1 MKDKTKEELIEII
14 EELKADKDELKFEI
28 SLLQEERNDL
38 EEEVENLNNQIDD
51 LDDFNG
57 IKDVDNFL
65 WILKRDEY
73 ELYKKIEPFINNYL
87 KYYNN

>member
-1 MKDKTKEELIEII
+1 MEDKTKDELIDII
-14 EELKADKDELKFEI
+14 EELKENIECLYDK
-28 SLLQEERNDL
+28 
-38 EEEVENLNNQIDD
+38 IDD

>member
-51 LDDFNG
+51 LEISNG
-57 IKDVDNFL
+57 IKDIENFL
-65 WILKRDEY
+65 WILRRDDYNLFE
-73 ELYKKIEPFINNYL
+73 KSKPFIDNYL
-87 KYYNN
+87 KFYNN

>member
-1 MKDKTKEELIEII
+1 MEDKTKDELIDII
-14 EELKADKDELKFEI
+14 EELKENIECLYDKI
-28 SLLQEERNDL
+28 N
-38 EEEVENLNNQIDD
+38 D